1 MHTSAGRKLAELE
14 QLYAEIFLAQNAFL
28 DSARSAGIV
37 LSCPQG
43 CGSCCHRF
51 IPDLMP
57 LETEYIALHV
67 LKEGIAVPHDAPFC
81 PFHDPSGKE
90 GQCRIYSARP
100 LICRFFG
107 FSAVRSK
114 EGRPSFR
121 LCRHMPTPAGLSSRS
136 LDASVLAD
144 SFGTVPPV
152 MSDYA
157 LKVAAIDPGRA
168 GTRGLLTDELPG
180 ALERIG
186 ALLRFCELSIEPGAA

>member
-14 QLYAEIFLAQNAFL
+14 QLYAEISLAQNAFL
-28 DSARSAGIV
+28 DSARSSGIL

-57 LETEYIALHV
+57 LEAEYIAFHV
-67 LKEGIAVPHDAPFC
+67 LKEGIALQHDAPFC
-81 PFHDPSGKE
+81 PFHDPSGTE
-90 GQCRIYSARP
+90 GQCRIYAARP

-107 FSAVRSK
+107 FSAVRDRY
-114 EGRPSFR
+114 GRPSFR
-121 LCRHMPTPAGLSSRS
+121 LCRHMPSPAGLASRM
-136 LDASVLAD
+136 LDASLLID

-168 GTRGLLTDELPG
+168 GTRGLLTDQLPA

-186 ALLRFCELSIEPGAA
+186 TLLRFCELSTEPGAA